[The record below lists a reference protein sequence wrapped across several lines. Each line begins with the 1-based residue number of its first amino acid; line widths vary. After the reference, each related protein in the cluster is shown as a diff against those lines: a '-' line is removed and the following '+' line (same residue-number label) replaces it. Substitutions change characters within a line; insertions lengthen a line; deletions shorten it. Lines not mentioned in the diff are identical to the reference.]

1 MMAMKFSF
9 FQTFAVALLAAL
21 FSLPACGISAKTP
34 KEKEAEAQTIRKMLD
49 KRSFQIDVNYMIPQR
64 GEAQSVS
71 SFSLA
76 VDGSSIV
83 SQLPYA
89 GQAWSVP
96 YGGGKGL
103 NFEGKIDSYE
113 DKGSLKDGRT
123 IVIGVKNDEDSYVY
137 TLNVYDNGTVY
148 IHVAC
153 RNRDSIS
160 YNGNI
165 RFESPKE

>member
-1 MMAMKFSF
+1 MMSMKFSF
-9 FQTFAVALLAAL
+9 FRSFAVALLAAL

-34 KEKEAEAQTIRKMLD
+34 KEKEAEARTIRKMLD
-49 KRSFQIDVNYMIPQR
+49 ERSYQIDVNYMIPQR
-64 GEAQSVS
+64 GVAQSVS

-89 GQAWSVP
+89 GQAWTIP

-137 TLNVYDNGTVY
+137 TLTVYDNGTVY

-153 RNRDSIS
+153 RNRDSINFS
-160 YNGNI
+160 GNI
-165 RFESPKE
+165 CLESPKE

>member
-1 MMAMKFSF
+1 MKFSF
-9 FQTFAVALLAAL
+9 FRSFAVALLAAL
-21 FSLPACGISAKTP
+21 FSLLACGISAQTP
-34 KEKEAEAQTIRKMLD
+34 EEKEADARTIQKMLD

-71 SFSLA
+71 SYSIA

-89 GQAWSVP
+89 GQAWTIP

-137 TLNVYDNGTVY
+137 TLTVYDNGTVY

-153 RNRDSIS
+153 RNRDSIN
-160 YNGNI
+160 YTGN
-165 RFESPKE
+165 FCLETPKE

>member
-1 MMAMKFSF
+1 MSMKFSF
-9 FQTFAVALLAAL
+9 FRSFAVALLAAL
-21 FSLPACGISAKTP
+21 FSLPACGISAQTP
-34 KEKEAEAQTIRKMLD
+34 EEKEADAQTIRKMLD
-49 KRSFQIDVNYMIPQR
+49 KRSYQIDVNYMIPQR

-71 SFSLA
+71 SFSLT
-76 VDGSSIV
+76 VDGSTIV

-89 GQAWSVP
+89 GQAWSIP

-103 NFEGKIDSYE
+103 NFKGKIDSYE

-123 IVIGVKNDEDSYVY
+123 IVLGVKNDEDSYVY

-153 RNRDSIS
+153 HNRDSIS
-160 YNGNI
+160 FNGYI
-165 RFESPKE
+165 CLESPKE

>member
-1 MMAMKFSF
+1 MKFSF
-9 FQTFAVALLAAL
+9 FRGFVVALLAAL
-21 FSLPACGISAKTP
+21 FSLSACGVSAQTP
-34 KEKEAEAQTIRKMLD
+34 EEKAADARTIRKMLD
-49 KRSFQIDVNYMIPQR
+49 KRSYQIDVNYMIPQR

-71 SFSLA
+71 SFSLT
-76 VDGSSIV
+76 VDGSSID

-89 GQAWSVP
+89 GQAWSLP

-103 NFEGKIDSYE
+103 NFKGEIDSYE

-123 IVIGVKNDEDSYVY
+123 IVLGVKNDEDSYVY
-137 TLNVYDNGTVY
+137 TLTVYDNGTVY
-148 IHVAC
+148 INVSC

-165 RFESPKE
+165 CFESPKE